1 MDAKHELN
9 ERERDILKSVI
20 LHYIASGKP
29 VGSRILSKERSQRIS
44 PATIRNIMADLEE
57 GGYLVQPHTSAG
69 RIPTDKGYRFYVD
82 NLLESSC
89 LDSLDQEMI
98 NGRIF
103 TPDSQDNVMERISQA
118 ISHATNNVGFVIS
131 PSLGHSLLKHLEFIQ
146 LSDSK
151 ILVIIVSKSGLVQNR
166 IIQIDESF
174 TQRELDQ
181 TARFLNENYSGYS
194 LLFIHDDILR
204 KMKEEKALY
213 DRLLNNVILLCDQGL
228 IDEVAEPDVDIYLDG
243 ASNFLGQPEFADT
256 RRMWSIFKTFEEKS
270 RLVKILYQCLRSR
283 PGGGVRII
291 IGSEN
296 ALPGMRE
303 YTLISSPLTIHD
315 QNLGSVGI
323 LGPTRME
330 YGKAINTVDYVA
342 KLYGQLLSADSGS
355 GEVARL

>member
-1 MDAKHELN
+1 MDTKTQLN

-20 LHYIASGKP
+20 QHYIASGKA
-29 VGSRILSKERSQRIS
+29 VGSRILSKERGQRIS

-57 GGYLVQPHTSAG
+57 MGFLIHPHTSAG
-69 RIPTDKGYRFYVD
+69 RIPTDNGYRFYVD

-89 LDSLDQEMI
+89 LKSSDQELI

-103 TPDSQDNVMERISQA
+103 TSDSHDNVMERISQA

-146 LSDSK
+146 LGDSK

-166 IIQIDESF
+166 VIQIDESL

-181 TARFLNENYSGYS
+181 TTRFLNENYSNYS
-194 LLFIHDDILR
+194 LVSIRDDIVK

-213 DRLLNNVILLCDQGL
+213 DRLLNNVLLLCDHGL

-243 ASNFLGQPEFADT
+243 ASNFLEQPEFADNK
-256 RRMWSIFKTFEEKS
+256 RMRSIFRTFEEKS
-270 RLVKILYQCLRSR
+270 RLVKILNQCLQSRS
-283 PGGGVRII
+283 GAGVRII

-296 ALPGMRE
+296 ASPGMKQ

-315 QNLGSVGI
+315 KNLGSVGI

-330 YGKAINTVDYVA
+330 YAKAINTVDYVA
-342 KLYGQLLSADSGS
+342 KLYGQILSADSGS
-355 GEVARL
+355 DQVIRL